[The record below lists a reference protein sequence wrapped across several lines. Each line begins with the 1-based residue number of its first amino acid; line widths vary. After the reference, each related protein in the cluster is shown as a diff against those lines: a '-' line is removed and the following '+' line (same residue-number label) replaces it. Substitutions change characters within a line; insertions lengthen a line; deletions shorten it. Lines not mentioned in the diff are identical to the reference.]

1 MSQVISYPLPIS
13 NLLTRVHA
21 KLEAEHYSAQTIK
34 AYLGQLNVFMR
45 QVHPKQPDSVTQ
57 QDIRAYLDRLA
68 EGDLSRSTIDQAVNA
83 LSFFCKFHLDQSLD
97 LEGFNRPPKKKAQP
111 VLLTLDEVKR
121 IAISAENPK
130 HRLMIELGYTAGLRV
145 SEVVNVRPVKHLDLA
160 HLKLFVPAQEG
171 KGEGRTTIFSGS
183 IKDALAR
190 QVGNKSPESLLFPS
204 ERGGA
209 LSTRAVAKFFKSALA
224 QSGVKKLATPHSLR
238 HSFGAFMVKAG
249 TDPTSCAEPSG
260 PAPDQAGGID
270 FSAKGAFAHDG

>member
-13 NLLTRVHA
+13 NLLTRVRA
-21 KLEAEHYSAQTIK
+21 KLKTEHYSVQTIK

-45 QVHPKQPDSVTQ
+45 QVHPQEPDSVTQ
-57 QDIRAYLDRLA
+57 QDMRAYLDQLA
-68 EGDLSRSTIDQAVNA
+68 GSDLSRSTIDQAVNA
-83 LSFFCKFHLDQSLD
+83 LGFFCKFHLDQSLD

-145 SEVVNVRPVKHLDLA
+145 SEVVTVRVKHLDLA
-160 HLKLFVPAQEG
+160 HLKLFVPAQAS

-183 IKDALAR
+183 LKDALAR
-190 QVGNKSPESLLFPS
+190 QVGNKSPESFLFPS

-224 QSGVKKLATPHSLR
+224 LSGVKKLATPHSLR
-238 HSFGAFMVKAG
+238 HSFGAFMVKSG
-249 TDPTSCAEPSG
+249 TDPQVVQNLLGLRRTKPTKLVG
-260 PAPDQAGGID
+260 
-270 FSAKGAFAHDG
+270 

>member
-13 NLLTRVHA
+13 KLLTRVRA
-21 KLEAEHYSAQTIK
+21 KLEAENYSAQTIK
-34 AYLGQLNVFMR
+34 AYIGQLNVFMR
-45 QVHPKQPDSVTQ
+45 QVRPKEPDSVTQ
-57 QDIRAYLDRLA
+57 QDMRAYLDQLA
-68 EGDLSRSTIDQAVNA
+68 GSDLSRSTIDQAVNA

-145 SEVVNVRPVKHLDLA
+145 SEVVNVRVEHLDLA
-160 HLKLFVPAQEG
+160 NLKLFVPAQDG

-183 IKDALAR
+183 LKDALAR
-190 QVGNKSPESLLFPS
+190 QVGNKSPESFLFPS
-204 ERGGA
+204 ERGGP

-224 QSGVKKLATPHSLR
+224 ISGVKKLATPHSLR

-249 TDPTSCAEPSG
+249 TDPQVVQNLLGLRRTKPVG
-260 PAPDQAGGID
+260 
-270 FSAKGAFAHDG
+270 

>member
-1 MSQVISYPLPIS
+1 MSQVISYPLPVS

-21 KLEAEHYSAQTIK
+21 KLEAEHYSVQTIK

-45 QVHPKQPDSVTQ
+45 QVHPKEPHAVTQ
-57 QDIRAYLDRLA
+57 QDMRTYLDRLTDS
-68 EGDLSRSTIDQAVNA
+68 DLSRSTIDQAVNA
-83 LSFFCKFHLDQSLD
+83 LSFFCKFHLDQTLD

-145 SEVVNVRPVKHLDLA
+145 SEVVNVRVEHLDLA
-160 HLKLFVPAQEG
+160 NLKLFVPAQEG

-183 IKDALAR
+183 LKDALAR
-190 QVGNKSPESLLFPS
+190 QVGIKSPESFLFPS
-204 ERGGA
+204 ERGGP

-224 QSGVKKLATPHSLR
+224 LSGVKKLATPHSLR

-249 TDPTSCAEPSG
+249 TDPKVVQNLLGLRRTKPTKLVG
-260 PAPDQAGGID
+260 
-270 FSAKGAFAHDG
+270 